1 MGSQGEHN
9 NNNNNNMA
17 ENRVSSKHLFNFRPA
32 GKIDDDIIEKE
43 KAMIEE
49 HGIDMADMMMKFQA
63 MSDEEYAGAIQGVM
77 TAESAALSAQPEFLE
92 VCTSH
97 LILIMF
103 FTILIYH
110 K

>member
-1 MGSQGEHN
+1 MRSHGEHN
-9 NNNNNNMA
+9 INNTMA

-63 MSDEEYAGAIQGVM
+63 MSDEEYAGAIQGLMEGQFAVL
-77 TAESAALSAQPEFLE
+77 TAQPEFQE
-92 VCTSH
+92 VSISH
-97 LILIMF
+97 LLLIMF
-103 FTILIYH
+103 YTIYIP
-110 K
+110 